1 MNAFE
6 SVSYSELAKR
16 FVELNAVLNL
26 DNPKNIDVDQARN
39 MHKAFVLSYM
49 NLTDNLTPMQ
59 EINAPQLITMAD
71 ALLFGFESSL
81 L

>member
-1 MNAFE
+1 MDAFE